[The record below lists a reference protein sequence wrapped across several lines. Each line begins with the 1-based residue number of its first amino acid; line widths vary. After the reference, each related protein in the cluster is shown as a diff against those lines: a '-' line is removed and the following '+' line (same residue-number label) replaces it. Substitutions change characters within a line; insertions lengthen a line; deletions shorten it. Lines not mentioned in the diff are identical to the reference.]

1 MNLVSGYPKNCFSG
15 LEGIAPFGQ
24 GLGSFGLP
32 GDYSPTSRFVKASYL
47 RLNSVCEKNDPSS
60 IAQLF
65 HLLDSVSIVKGTVLS
80 QQDACDMTTYAC
92 CINATRGVY
101 YYKTYTN
108 NQLTAI
114 SIRHEDLDQKNL
126 RIFPMVVSQQIAW
139 AN

>member
-1 MNLVSGYPKNCFSG
+1 
-15 LEGIAPFGQ
+15 
-24 GLGSFGLP
+24 
-32 GDYSPTSRFVKASYL
+32 
-47 RLNSVCEKNDPSS
+47 
-60 IAQLF
+60 
-65 HLLDSVSIVKGTVLS
+65 
-80 QQDACDMTTYAC
+80 MTTYAC